1 MKKQFDAA
9 SLKDLPKLAGL
20 EQKAP
25 EAIPEPIRHSP
36 LQHNLA
42 SRIILEGRRERLG
55 TVMEKK
61 HTPMAK

>member
-1 MKKQFDAA
+1 MSKPFDPA
-9 SLKDLPKLAGL
+9 SLKDLPKLPGV

-25 EAIPEPIRHSP
+25 EVMPAPIRHSP

-55 TVMEKK
+55 TVMEKNPSSRSK
-61 HTPMAK
+61 